1 MNRGE
6 ILEMVFAAVKR
17 TNQLREADAQIP
29 QREDAALFGQ
39 GGYLDS
45 LGLVSFVLDV
55 EDLVNEAT
63 GLSIVL
69 SDDRA
74 MSQSR
79 SPFRTIGDFVDYV
92 AKRLEGS
99 TM

>member
-1 MNRGE
+1 MKRDE
-6 ILEMVFAAVKR
+6 ILAAVFTAVER
-17 TNQLREADAQIP
+17 ANALRPPGDQIP
-29 QREDAALFGQ
+29 QREEARLFGD
-39 GGYLDS
+39 GGRLDS

-63 GLSIVL
+63 GRSVVL

-79 SPFRTIGDFVDYV
+79 SPFRTIGDFVEYV
-92 AKRLEGS
+92 AQRLQGS
-99 TM
+99 DV

>member
-1 MNRGE
+1 MSRDE
-6 ILEMVFAAVKR
+6 ILRAVFTAVER
-17 TNQLREADAQIP
+17 ANALRPADSQIP
-29 QREDAALFGQ
+29 QREDATLFGQ
-39 GGYLDS
+39 GGLLDS

-63 GLSIVL
+63 GRAVVL

-79 SPFRTIGDFVDYV
+79 SPFRSVGAFVDYV
-92 AKRLEGS
+92 AQRLTEPGA
-99 TM
+99 

>member
-6 ILEMVFAAVKR
+6 ILELVFTAVTR

-29 QREDAALFGQ
+29 LREDAALFGESGQ
-39 GGYLDS
+39 LDS

-55 EDLVNEAT
+55 EDLVNDAT
-63 GLSIVL
+63 GRAIVL

-79 SPFRTIGDFVDYV
+79 SPFRTIGDFVEYV
-92 AKRLEGS
+92 AQRLEGS
-99 TM
+99 PE

>member
-1 MNRGE
+1 MKRDE
-6 ILEMVFAAVKR
+6 ILAAVFTAVER
-17 TNQLREADAQIP
+17 ANALRPPGDQIP
-29 QREDAALFGQ
+29 PREDAALFGD
-39 GGYLDS
+39 GGRLDS

-63 GLSIVL
+63 GRSVVL

-79 SPFRTIGDFVDYV
+79 SPFRTIGDFVEYV
-92 AKRLEGS
+92 AQRLQGPD
-99 TM
+99 M

>member
-1 MNRGE
+1 MNRGQ
-6 ILEMVFAAVKR
+6 ILEIVFTAVTR
-17 TNQLREADAQIP
+17 TNQLRAADAQIP
-29 QREDAALFGQ
+29 QREDVALFGE
-39 GGYLDS
+39 GGHLDS

-63 GLSIVL
+63 GQSLVL

-79 SPFRTIGDFVDYV
+79 SPFRTVGAFVDYV
-92 AKRLEGS
+92 AQRLES
-99 TM
+99 QAQ

>member
-1 MNRGE
+1 MNRDS
-6 ILEMVFAAVKR
+6 IVKIVFVAVTR
-17 TNQLREADAQIP
+17 TNQLRPADAQIP
-29 QREDAALFGQ
+29 LREEAALFGE

-55 EDLVNEAT
+55 EELVNEAT
-63 GLSIVL
+63 GQSLVL

-79 SPFRTIGDFVDYV
+79 SPFRTIRNFVEYV
-92 AKRLEGS
+92 AERLKV
-99 TM
+99 